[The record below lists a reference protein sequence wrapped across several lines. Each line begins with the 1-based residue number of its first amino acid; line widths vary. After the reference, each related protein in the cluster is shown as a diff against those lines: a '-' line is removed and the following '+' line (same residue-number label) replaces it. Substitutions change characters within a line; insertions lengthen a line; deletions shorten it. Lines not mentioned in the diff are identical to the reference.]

1 MTIEEARE
9 LWSRAVGAVRAGRLR
24 PDAYRTVRE
33 RLVTIRDGFEEPERA
48 RLELY
53 LDLLAEE
60 WADATAATPSI
71 EATERLRQAQDV
83 LVDGL
88 REEGDRSARTLRA
101 RGALRALQHL
111 AEEADEPAERM
122 AIGRMCEPLTLLLGK
137 LEHERAAAGAVR

>member
-9 LWSRAVGAVRAGRLR
+9 LWSRAVGAVRTGRLR
-24 PDAYRTVRE
+24 PDAYRTIRE
-33 RLVTIRDGFEEPERA
+33 RLVVIRDGFGEPERA

-60 WADATAATPSI
+60 WADATAATPST

-83 LVDGL
+83 LADGM
-88 REEGDRSARTLRA
+88 REDGDRRARMLRA
-101 RGALRALQHL
+101 RVALRALGDL
-111 AEEADEPAERM
+111 AEEADEPTERM

-137 LEHERAAAGAVR
+137 LEHERPAGAAR